1 MLAGIISTWTAA
13 CGGDDHVVVVLDGA
27 RFPLKAREH
36 ARRGITSASRE
47 QLLADAIQLDEEDK
61 SAEAD
66 AKYKELSYP
75 VPPSVDAWLVAHCM
89 AFGVPLIVAPFEAD
103 SQCAALARSGAV
115 DAVISFDGDL
125 AFYSGV
131 THLIAADPGA
141 NGVYWNVRPESDV
154 VGHKLG
160 SLDLS
165 GWSTYDLRTVG
176 LAAGTDYDP
185 GGAANAEHTAR
196 RKAERADPYAAV
208 RCGYLTELFSSPRFS
223 GLDAASRFA
232 VLLHAVHFHER
243 HVLAVVQ
250 ACIVKKSGGRAHS
263 THES

>member
-103 SQCAALARSGAV
+103 SQCAALARSGAGALGAAAAAQAQGCQGP
-115 DAVISFDGDL
+115 DSQNREGGA
-125 AFYSGV
+125 
-131 THLIAADPGA
+131 HAAD
-141 NGVYWNVRPESDV
+141 S
-154 VGHKLG
+154 
-160 SLDLS
+160 
-165 GWSTYDLRTVG
+165 
-176 LAAGTDYDP
+176 
-185 GGAANAEHTAR
+185 R
-196 RKAERADPYAAV
+196 RR
-208 RCGYLTELFSSPRFS
+208 RR
-223 GLDAASRFA
+223 R
-232 VLLHAVHFHER
+232 R
-243 HVLAVVQ
+243 
-250 ACIVKKSGGRAHS
+250 R
-263 THES
+263 